1 MILLRVSTF
10 SAILCLENLKK
21 KSRSH
26 SDKVVLVSQVLIGS
40 ILDFTTKYVHWM
52 ESKQIV
58 QKSLL
63 EQENP
68 KDLHFLSSSL
78 VYTVTNKNKP
88 VSKVWLCGCLFS
100 SQACF

>member
-1 MILLRVSTF
+1 
-10 SAILCLENLKK
+10 
-21 KSRSH
+21 
-26 SDKVVLVSQVLIGS
+26 
-40 ILDFTTKYVHWM
+40 M

-100 SQACF
+100 SQACFLNLMDWFQSIHSDAWQPKRLGRCVWIHLSVDSRRYFELPNSFPTRW